1 MEQHKKRHSSIIFVF
16 MFILGLLILLY
27 PAIANYVN
35 SKTQSVAIQA
45 HNTLLEQMAA
55 EEKRAMIT
63 AAEDY
68 NRRLAK
74 LENPFLLH
82 GLVGGY
88 DELLNAGGNGIMGYV
103 TIDKIGVEL
112 PIYHGTS
119 DSVLSK
125 AAGHFQG
132 TSLPV
137 GGSSTHS
144 VISAHRG
151 LPHAKLFTDLD
162 ELEVG
167 DVFKI
172 SVIDRVL
179 VYEVEEILIVEPNDL
194 SSLRIRPDSDYVT
207 LQTCT
212 PYAINT
218 HRLLVHGRRIATADK
233 PIIYVYAEAFEIDP
247 IIVTPIVA
255 IPMLI
260 VLFIFLMVKYRPP
273 KPGSYQGNP
282 KEFLEQNPVPQSA
295 STASQDASSVQS
307 SSSVPDAVAESEPLG
322 SLTDSASADYAPD
335 SFPSDK
341 P

>member
-1 MEQHKKRHSSIIFVF
+1 MDHHKKRHSSIIFVF

-45 HNTLLEQMAA
+45 HNTLLEQMGA
-55 EEKRAMIT
+55 EAKRDMIT
-63 AAEDY
+63 SAEDY

-74 LENPFLLH
+74 LEKPFLMHPLI
-82 GLVGGY
+82 GGY
-88 DELLNAGGNGIMGYV
+88 EELLNASGNGIMGYI

-112 PIYHGTS
+112 PIYHGTA
-119 DSVLSK
+119 DSVLGK

-137 GGSSTHS
+137 GGSSTHA

-179 VYEVEEILIVEPNDL
+179 VYEVDQILIVEPNDL
-194 SSLRIRPDSDYVT
+194 SSLYITPDSDYVT

-218 HRLLVHGRRIATADK
+218 HRLLVRGKRIATADK

-247 IIVTPIVA
+247 IIVTPIAA

-260 VLFIFLMVKYRPP
+260 ALFIFLMIKYRAP
-273 KPGSYQGNP
+273 KPGDYQGDPKDFLKNNP
-282 KEFLEQNPVPQSA
+282 PPDLDGLPSRDDQA
-295 STASQDASSVQS
+295 SLS
-307 SSSVPDAVAESEPLG
+307 P
-322 SLTDSASADYAPD
+322 
-335 SFPSDK
+335 
-341 P
+341 